1 MNNAIGTLVIGATPD
16 SVDTVIIAGQVRKS
30 KGKLVG
36 VDEAAVMRALRA
48 SRDYLGAASGLW
60 KQQDILL

>member
-1 MNNAIGTLVIGATPD
+1 MKIV
-16 SVDTVIIAGQVRKS
+16 VTVIIAGKVRKA

-48 SRDYLGAASGLW
+48 SRD
-60 KQQDILL
+60 